1 MARKDDFEFD
11 IPDKKE
17 KKERPQHEKKEG
29 KSLSGNGSF
38 LDKLPLKKSSSDDF
52 EFSLGEGKKEK
63 QGEKKESKP
72 LFGEGSALGGLFKK
86 SSSDDFELSLDEGNN
101 EKSGKKSPK
110 RLKWWH
116 ILLIV
121 LGSIIVVV
129 GIVAAILIGIV
140 NNEVPGGIG
149 GIIDGSTGGDMEEI
163 PEPDGVVSSVGSF
176 LPNDAQE
183 YVVCEYTEY
192 FSGKTIVSL
201 QNSNTMTYDVKPYY
215 VLIENGIPN
224 YNYSGEYTGE
234 YTQEQT
240 KDTLLSL
247 LKRVIGYTDEQLA
260 QCDVHIYTPVS
271 FTRVTI
277 SEVTLTETDVTVKYS
292 AGAVD
297 GDMSEEYTL
306 TGTYTKAEND
316 YTFTYTNL
324 PEDENL
330 LRVAENLLGSAKY
343 ESYVMYGS
351 WVNELTFGDNYKL
364 TLVSPTEE

>member
-17 KKERPQHEKKEG
+17 KKERPQREKKEG

-63 QGEKKESKP
+63 QQEKKESKP
-72 LFGEGSALGGLFKK
+72 LFGEGSVLGGLFKK
-86 SSSDDFELSLDEGNN
+86 SSSDDSDFSLDEGNN
-101 EKSGKKSPK
+101 EKSGKKSSK

-129 GIVAAILIGIV
+129 GIVAGILIGQI
-140 NNEVPGGIG
+140 NDIISDIG
-149 GIIDGSTGGDMEEI
+149 GEGDEI
-163 PEPDGVVSSVGSF
+163 PEPEGTVTTIGTY
-176 LPNDAQE
+176 LPDSAQE
-183 YVVCEYTEY
+183 YTLCEYTEH
-192 FSGKTIVSL
+192 FSGKTIVTL
-201 QNSNTMTYDVKPYY
+201 QNTNTLPYDGKSYY
-215 VLIENGIPN
+215 ILIEDGRPI
-224 YNYSGEYTGE
+224 YDFSGEYTGE

-247 LKRVIGYTDEQLA
+247 LKRVAGYTDEQLA
-260 QCDVHIYTPVS
+260 KCDVHIYQPVS

-277 SEVTLTETDVTVKYS
+277 SELTLTETDATVKYS

-297 GDMSEEYTL
+297 GEMTEEFTL

-316 YTFTYTNL
+316 YTFTYPTL
-324 PEDENL
+324 PEDANL
-330 LRVAENLLGSAKY
+330 LRVAENLLGTA
-343 ESYVMYGS
+343 SYAYYAQYGA

-364 TLVSPTEE
+364 TLVSPDGE